1 MAGRHR
7 RVACATHSKFGI
19 RAKRFRKLLAEL
31 PPHVQKQAWAAYVTW
46 MRNPWHASLQ
56 FKQIHATRP
65 IFSTR
70 IGLDWR
76 AVCIRTDDTALWYF
90 IGSHADYD
98 RLIKML

>member
-1 MAGRHR
+1 MSSSPEKLCRWILNVISR
-7 RVACATHSKFGI
+7 TT
-19 RAKRFRKLLAEL
+19 KRFRQQLSEL
-31 PPHVQKQAWAAYVTW
+31 PQHVQKQAREAYLAW
-46 MRNPWHASLQ
+46 SRGPWQPSLQ

-65 IFSTR
+65 IFSVR

-76 AVCIRTDDTALWYF
+76 AVCIRSGDQAIWYF

>member
-7 RVACATHSKFGI
+7 RVACATHSNFGI

-65 IFSTR
+65 ILSAR